1 MAFMIPVVRN
11 DWDVWMRSRKPYPPD
26 KFSHNGQ
33 TTESR
38 TGDPS
43 LSTTPDRT
51 GGIVVENARK
61 KRSLAIEIRN
71 QQHLRISSGSL
82 PSNFQS
88 AHVGL
93 PVSRSSLRHGRPL
106 TSRFR
111 SMRSS
116 YRIGNNHSF
125 ESESTISP
133 IKPKNTGTA
142 SLPNCFES
150 HPCFDCQSAKMPLK
164 DLDKLTVVK
173 LRAELIAR
181 GLDSKGNKPFLVER
195 LRFALDQEEKHGVPR
210 PAIKMFTSE
219 NELGDAS
226 MDQEPE
232 MDDEVLDDAEADEN
246 EEVSSNPSQVGNGS
260 NGTTEVSDNA
270 LNNGTHISCTDKPFK
285 TEETL
290 TEAIAE
296 PTIIEASKQISADT
310 PSLTEAAVKEGNA
323 DEADNS
329 TNSALNDSVMAVYGG
344 KNETFMENSTLEQ
357 SVDMTVDRT
366 NDNVT
371 NNVTSNS
378 SSLDGKETSS
388 TPKDTTEASS
398 VETEKASVS
407 INQTDA
413 SAQDETVSV
422 DSETKEQE
430 KGSDVTS
437 QAEITDAVV
446 KAEEPIA
453 DEKVQ
458 PLQVEAKEE
467 EKMEASSA
475 VETEATQE
483 SESPS
488 KEGTIEDKNDRGS
501 KRQRDRSSS
510 PANVNKVAEGPPPED
525 EPEWDESLVV
535 LDWYNSDL
543 NLTISKTD
551 FVTGTPLT
559 EAGFAYMWAGARATY
574 GFLTGKICYEVK
586 VIENLAVSHLEES
599 EPNHHVVRVGWSVDS
614 TTYQLGED
622 PFSYG
627 YGGTGKISQNCEFKD
642 YGVPF
647 QLNDVVGVYLDA
659 SEEKETVE
667 ISFCVNGASQ
677 GVAFTLTKEELNG
690 RALFPHILT
699 KNCRFEVN
707 FGQKEEPW
715 FPPMEGYEW
724 ASKIPVESRIRGAR
738 TPATRAD
745 CQMIMMCGLPGAG
758 KTTWANKYSIENPD
772 RKFNILG
779 TNAFLDKMK
788 VNGLPRRK
796 NYSGRWE
803 VLIEKC
809 TRCLNILLEIAA
821 KRRRNYILDQTNVY
835 PTAQKRKMS
844 YFSGFKRKAVVIVPT
859 EEEAKVRV
867 EKRIQE
873 EGKDV
878 PDSAVMEMK
887 ANFKI
892 PSVDDTFSEVEFPEL
907 ALEEALKVIEK
918 YSTEAKA
925 AGYGYDDRRNDR
937 PSYSAPRREGPSPW
951 MNSPS
956 MAGAAPQRSSWGHS
970 HSGWN
975 SNSGGGNSSSSSYGQ
990 PQQSAYASS
999 AYGGSAL
1006 YGSAGASRATP
1017 SGGYGTPSGIT
1028 ARPVTGNYGSSS
1040 ATARPVSTPYG
1051 GAGITGL
1058 ARPASY
1064 GSNGP
1069 ARPTSYGPPSLPG
1082 SRPVSYGSGSGSAR
1096 PTSSYSSASINQ
1108 WSQQQQQ
1115 QPQQT
1120 GYQYPYNPN
1129 HSTYSGGK

>member
-1 MAFMIPVVRN
+1 
-11 DWDVWMRSRKPYPPD
+11 
-26 KFSHNGQ
+26 
-33 TTESR
+33 
-38 TGDPS
+38 
-43 LSTTPDRT
+43 
-51 GGIVVENARK
+51 
-61 KRSLAIEIRN
+61 
-71 QQHLRISSGSL
+71 
-82 PSNFQS
+82 
-88 AHVGL
+88 
-93 PVSRSSLRHGRPL
+93 
-106 TSRFR
+106 
-111 SMRSS
+111 
-116 YRIGNNHSF
+116 
-125 ESESTISP
+125 
-133 IKPKNTGTA
+133 
-142 SLPNCFES
+142 
-150 HPCFDCQSAKMPLK
+150 MPLK

-246 EEVSSNPSQVGNGS
+246 EDVSSNPNQVGNGS

-285 TEETL
+285 TEESL

-296 PTIIEASKQISADT
+296 PTSIEASKQISADT
-310 PSLTEAAVKEGNA
+310 PPLTEAAVKEGNA
-323 DEADNS
+323 EEADNS

-357 SVDMTVDRT
+357 SVDMTVDQT

-371 NNVTSNS
+371 NNLTSNS
-378 SSLDGKETSS
+378 SNLDGKDTSS
-388 TPKDTTEASS
+388 TPKDTTESSS
-398 VETEKASVS
+398 VDTEKASVS

-413 SAQDETVSV
+413 SAQNETVLV
-422 DSETKEQE
+422 DSEEKEKE

-446 KAEEPIA
+446 KAEEPNA
-453 DEKVQ
+453 DEKDADTATS
-458 PLQVEAKEE
+458 QVEAKEE

-488 KEGTIEDKNDRGS
+488 KEGTIEDKSDRGS

-525 EPEWDESLVV
+525 EPEWDGSLVV

-551 FVTGTPLT
+551 FVSGTPLT

-586 VIENLAVSHLEES
+586 VVENLAVSHLEES

-627 YGGTGKISQNCEFKD
+627 YGGTAKISQNCEFKD

-667 ISFCVNGASQ
+667 ISFCVNGAAQ

-724 ASKIPVESRIRGAR
+724 ASKIPVESRVRGAL

-758 KTTWANKYSIENPD
+758 KTTWANKFSVENPD

-925 AGYGYDDRRNDR
+925 AGYGQPSPKRQRQNQGNRNKNDRNDRRSNHSGRDRNRDSRGSNSHRSSSSRSYRDSRDDRHRPPPPSHWRGGGGGGGGPGRGGGWSNRGPPPPLPRNGPYSPRRGPPLPPLPPVNRGGWNAPIPERPYPGARSGGGSGGSRGYDDRRNDR

-990 PQQSAYASS
+990 PQQASYASS

-1028 ARPVTGNYGSSS
+1028 ARPASGNYGSSS

-1064 GSNGP
+1064 GSNGQ

-1082 SRPVSYGSGSGSAR
+1082 SRPASYGSGSGSAR